1 MALTASAK
9 AREASSPAPRSERDQ
24 RMMRRAVRLVWLV
37 PAGLACWR
45 DLKRSTRRPGPQKRF
60 PSEPRPDHE
69 LDEAPFGYDLR
80 RGAAAYAPIVGAI
93 GGFVVPAV
101 VLVFEIASRHRLV
114 HGGRTEILLG
124 RATALLVLGLIACL
138 LGAFAFAA
146 IGAERKTTPSLIAA
160 VLYAGVG
167 TTIGVVAI
175 MAAFEA
181 LAALY
186 LEEARDLF
194 AGITI
199 GAALAGVMLVALVL
213 GDAWS
218 AQPAP
223 GWLKTRGDCNRW
235 AQRSS
240 LAAGLPVLAAGTLYF
255 AGIRIAAEGA
265 ALHVIVAAGI
275 GLSIAASLGS
285 MFRTVRGDG
294 GEDRPVE
301 KREVIGAMGLLTI
314 YLVALVLLMP

>member
-1 MALTASAK
+1 M
-9 AREASSPAPRSERDQ
+9 
-24 RMMRRAVRLVWLV
+24 WLL

-45 DLKRSTRRPGPQKRF
+45 YLERARRRAGPQTQVA
-60 PSEPRPDHE
+60 PEPRPE
-69 LDEAPFGYDLR
+69 RGLDEAPFGYDVR

-101 VLVFEIASRHRLV
+101 VLVFEIASRHTLV
-114 HGGRTEILLG
+114 HGGRSEVLLG

-138 LGAFAFAA
+138 LGAFAFGA

-160 VLYAGVG
+160 ILYAGVG
-167 TTIGVVAI
+167 TAIGVVAI

-218 AQPAP
+218 APPAP
-223 GWLKTRGDCNRW
+223 GWLKTRRACNRW

-240 LAAGLPVLAAGTLYF
+240 LAAGLPVVAAGTLYF

-285 MFRTVRGDG
+285 MFRTVRGDDG
-294 GEDRPVE
+294 GDRPLE
-301 KREVIGAMGLLTI
+301 KREVVGGMGLLTV